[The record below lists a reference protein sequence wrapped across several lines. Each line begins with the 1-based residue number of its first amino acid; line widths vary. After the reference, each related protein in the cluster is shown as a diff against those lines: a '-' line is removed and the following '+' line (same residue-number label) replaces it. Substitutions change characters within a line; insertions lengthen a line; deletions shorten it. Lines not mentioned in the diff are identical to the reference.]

1 MGQAFDIEEL
11 LGGRRSPVAEPG
23 PIEAGAVH
31 SNGMVDLARLIPRG
45 PAPAREKAR
54 RSILTAPKSGPIS

>member
-1 MGQAFDIEEL
+1 MGQSFDIEEL
-11 LGGRRSPVAEPG
+11 LGGVRSVVPEPR

-45 PAPAREKAR
+45 PALVREKAR
-54 RSILTAPKSGPIS
+54 RSILTSKSGPIS